1 MHRIGFIVY
10 PAFSPMNLAVTSVFE
25 IANWKVGSAAY
36 EVTLLSEQ
44 GGPIATSLGSKIQ
57 TSSFKRRT
65 FDTLIIAGS
74 IAAPAATPGL
84 LNYLRS
90 AVHRTARIASVCT
103 GALVLAE
110 AGLLDGRRA
119 TTHWQFARNMQRRY
133 PNIDVK
139 EDRIFIIDGPIW
151 TSAGMSAGV
160 DLALALLENDLGD
173 EIARAVAKILVV
185 YHRRAGGQSQF
196 STLLD
201 LDATSDRVQT
211 ALTYA
216 KQHLSKPLSVND
228 LAKAAFLSPRQFSR
242 LFREETGQSPAKA
255 IERLRVESA
264 RLMMEA
270 GRFSAEEIA
279 RKNGFGNRERM
290 RRSFVRALGQSP
302 QGIQRTLRVPAA
314 ST

>member
-1 MHRIGFIVY
+1 MHRVGFIIY
-10 PAFSPMNLAVTSVFE
+10 PAFSPMNFAVMSVFE
-25 IANWKVGSAAY
+25 TANWKVGSPAY
-36 EVTLLSEQ
+36 EVTLLSEN
-44 GGPIATSLGSKIQ
+44 GGPVATSLGYEIQ

-65 FDTLIIAGS
+65 FDTIIVAGG
-74 IAAPAATPGL
+74 ITAPAATPGL

-90 AVHRTARIASVCT
+90 GVHRSRRIASICT
-103 GALVLAE
+103 GALMLAE

-119 TTHWQFARNMQRRY
+119 TTHWYYARNMQRDY
-133 PNIDVK
+133 PKIAV
-139 EDRIFIIDGPIW
+139 EGDRIFTTDGPIW

-160 DLALALLENDLGD
+160 DLALALVENDLGA
-173 EIARAVAKILVV
+173 EIAREVAKILVV
-185 YHRRAGGQSQF
+185 YHRRAGGQSQY

-201 LDATSDRVQT
+201 LDAASDRVQT
-211 ALTYA
+211 ALAYA
-216 KQHLSKPLSVND
+216 KEHLGTPLSVGT
-228 LAKAAFLSPRQFSR
+228 LANAAFLSPRQFSR

-290 RRSFVRALGQSP
+290 RRSFVRVCGQPP
-302 QGIQRTLRVPAA
+302 QTIQRTVSALIP
-314 ST
+314 

>member
-133 PNIDVK
+133 PNINVK

-242 LFREETGQSPAKA
+242 LFRQETGRSPAKA

-290 RRSFVRALGQSP
+290 RRSFVRAFGQPP
-302 QGIQRTLRVPAA
+302 QAIQRTVSALVQ
-314 ST
+314 

>member
-1 MHRIGFIVY
+1 MHRVGFIIY
-10 PAFSPMNLAVTSVFE
+10 PGFSPMNLAVTSVFE
-25 IANWKVGSAAY
+25 TANWRVGSEAY
-36 EVTLLSEQ
+36 RVTLVSEH
-44 GGPIATSLGSKIQ
+44 GGPVATSLGSEIQ

-65 FDTLIIAGS
+65 FDTLIVAGGIAL
-74 IAAPAATPGL
+74 PTATPGL

-90 AVHRTARIASVCT
+90 AVHRSRRIVSICT

-119 TTHWQFARNMQRRY
+119 TTHWHFARNMKRRY
-133 PNIDVK
+133 PKIAVE
-139 EDRIFIIDGPIW
+139 EDRIFVSDGPIW

-160 DLALALLENDLGD
+160 DLALALVEKDLGA
-173 EIARAVAKILVV
+173 EIARTVAKILVL

-201 LDATSDRVQT
+201 LNAQSDRVQT
-211 ALTYA
+211 ALAYA
-216 KQHLSKPLSVND
+216 KEHLSRALVVND

-242 LFREETGQSPAKA
+242 LFREETGHSPAKA

-264 RLMMEA
+264 RLMMES

-279 RKNGFGNRERM
+279 SKNGFGNRERM
-290 RRSFVRALGQSP
+290 RRSFVRAFGQSP
-302 QGIQRTLRVPAA
+302 QTIQRTVSAWA
-314 ST
+314 Q

>member
-242 LFREETGQSPAKA
+242 LFRQETGRSPAKA

-290 RRSFVRALGQSP
+290 RRSFVRAFGQSP
-302 QGIQRTLRVPAA
+302 QAIQRAVSVLV
-314 ST
+314 

>member
-1 MHRIGFIVY
+1 MHKIGFIIY
-10 PAFSPMNLAVTSVFE
+10 PGFSPMNFAVTSVFE
-25 IANWKVGSAAY
+25 ITNWKVGSGAY
-36 EVTLLSEQ
+36 RVTLLSER
-44 GGPIATSLGSKIQ
+44 GGPVATSLGYEIQ

-84 LNYLRS
+84 LSYLRS
-90 AVHRTARIASVCT
+90 AVDRTARIASVCT

-133 PNIDVK
+133 PKIAVE

-151 TSAGMSAGV
+151 TSAGMSAGL
-160 DLALALLENDLGD
+160 DLALALVEKDLGA

-185 YHRRAGGQSQF
+185 YHRRAGGQSQY

-211 ALTYA
+211 ALAYA
-216 KQHLSKPLSVND
+216 KEHLSTPLSVD
-228 LAKAAFLSPRQFSR
+228 ALANAAFLSPRQFSR
-242 LFREETGQSPAKA
+242 LFREETGRSPAKA
-255 IERLRVESA
+255 IEQLRVESA

-290 RRSFVRALGQSP
+290 RRSFVRAFGQPP
-302 QGIQRTLRVPAA
+302 QAIQRTVSALVQ
-314 ST
+314 

>member
-44 GGPIATSLGSKIQ
+44 GGPVATSLGYEIQ

-65 FDTLIIAGS
+65 FDTLIVAGS
-74 IAAPAATPGL
+74 IAAPAATPAL

-90 AVHRTARIASVCT
+90 AAHRSRRIASICT
-103 GALVLAE
+103 GALILAE

-119 TTHWQFARNMQRRY
+119 TTHWHFARDMQRRY
-133 PNIDVK
+133 PKIAVE
-139 EDRIFIIDGPIW
+139 EDRIFTIDGPIW

-160 DLALALLENDLGD
+160 DLALSLVENDLGA
-173 EIARAVAKILVV
+173 EIARVVAKILVV
-185 YHRRAGGQSQF
+185 YHRRAGGQSQY

-211 ALTYA
+211 ALAYA
-216 KQHLSKPLSVND
+216 KEHLSKRLSVEA
-228 LAKAAFLSPRQFSR
+228 LANAAFLSPRQFSR
-242 LFREETGQSPAKA
+242 LFREETGRSPAKA
-255 IERLRVESA
+255 IEQLRVESA

-290 RRSFVRALGQSP
+290 RRSFVRAFGQPP
-302 QGIQRTLRVPAA
+302 QAIQRTISPLVQ
-314 ST
+314 

>member
-36 EVTLLSEQ
+36 EVTLLSER

-242 LFREETGQSPAKA
+242 LFRQETGRSPAKA

-290 RRSFVRALGQSP
+290 RRSFVRAFGQSP
-302 QGIQRTLRVPAA
+302 QAIQRAVSVLV
-314 ST
+314 